1 MPKRSIKLGDEAE
14 DIVSKVR
21 GVVIGEVKYLDGT
34 LWWII
39 QPAIGEDDRKPPEHY
54 APKGYCR
61 RTGDG
66 VYPSVKPVMGFVAP
80 EKD

>member
-14 DIVSKVR
+14 DIVSKVT

-39 QPAIGEDDRKPPEHY
+39 QPPIGEDDRKPPEHY
-54 APKGYCR
+54 APKNYCR
-61 RTGDG
+61 RVGDG
-66 VYPSVKPVMGFVAP
+66 VYVVPKPAMGFIAP